1 MKKAHKDFVK
11 SKHNIIQSG
20 LLTDPEVIAQLE
32 ELNSQQ
38 FLQQIDSKR
47 VLIKQNSFEINQGSD
62 FDYQLNNSKNF
73 QNNLGIQSN
82 SSILNKNLHTF
93 S

>member
-1 MKKAHKDFVK
+1 MKKANKDFVK
-11 SKHNIIQSG
+11 SKHSIIQSG

-47 VLIKQNSFEINQGSD
+47 VLIKQNSFEINEGSD
-62 FDYQLNNSKNF
+62 YYLNAKNI
-73 QNNLGIQSN
+73 NGI
-82 SSILNKNLHTF
+82 
-93 S
+93 

>member
-1 MKKAHKDFVK
+1 MKKANKDFVK
-11 SKHNIIQSG
+11 SKHSIIQSG

-47 VLIKQNSFEINQGSD
+47 VLIKQNSFEINEGSD
-62 FDYQLNNSKNF
+62 YYLNAKNI
-73 QNNLGIQSN
+73 NGV
-82 SSILNKNLHTF
+82 
-93 S
+93 